1 MNSYKVEK
9 WEKVNISIDIQYMW
23 RRVTVFNIQSMGVGD
38 SVMGLQFKFHGM
50 IG

>member
-1 MNSYKVEK
+1 M
-9 WEKVNISIDIQYMW
+9 NISVDIQYMW

-50 IG
+50 DDRLNATCEGRF